1 MPMPWKP
8 SKRKGTMPSAT
19 ATDPVARMESMLLTP
34 LKAKPDEPVPPMPWR
49 GKRSRGGGYAA
60 LMPTIDEFF
69 GTSNQVCGGFWPFGT
84 DMALPA
90 EGVPVGRSLMTGAGV
105 CCDPISWFKAGIIK
119 QPSMFL
125 LGLPA
130 IGKSTFVRR
139 EVLGLSALGMNAIIP
154 GDLKPD
160 YASLV
165 NMLGGQVIRLGAGIG
180 VVNPLDPGDLHH
192 ALQQLEGEARKD
204 LTDYYNDTRA
214 ALMVVLLTIMRT
226 GRENDTDAGARGV
239 TARESDILSV
249 AVRVLH
255 DRHGGDPQPPVI
267 ADLRDLLREGPDE
280 VRMAAVWDDPE
291 NDELYR
297 AQVRG
302 LLADLHGF
310 SNRMTKFGRLFG
322 DQTTAR
328 IDLSR
333 PVDFDISA
341 LAQSGDDVVAAVLAT
356 TWTSAF
362 AAKNAAD
369 VLADLQAWWKTS
381 QPDMRQHVDEMMA
394 GIDAAMEPLDKRL
407 YAAAEKEFKERAL
420 DPDGECYQLDG
431 GTFISQESFD
441 GICGDQRD
449 RYMAWK
455 NQAEPARLVSAW
467 DDPARLDRLVGDLID
482 ADDGGGCFY
491 TDAQPIDYTQGMD
504 YSPQQLAADSGLGDT
519 VPLACESN
527 ASYSLAHHPDIKFT
541 ATGSPD
547 GRKARHRVRRILP
560 LRGKRFLDVPAFRP
574 GVARRA
580 GPRRRLGRPT
590 GNVS

>member
-34 LKAKPDEPVPPMPWR
+34 LKAKPDEPVPPVPWR
-49 GKRSRGGGYAA
+49 GRRSRGGGYAA

-214 ALMVVLLTIMRT
+214 ALMR
-226 GRENDTDAGARGV
+226 
-239 TARESDILSV
+239 
-249 AVRVLH
+249 
-255 DRHGGDPQPPVI
+255 
-267 ADLRDLLREGPDE
+267 
-280 VRMAAVWDDPE
+280 
-291 NDELYR
+291 
-297 AQVRG
+297 
-302 LLADLHGF
+302 
-310 SNRMTKFGRLFG
+310 
-322 DQTTAR
+322 
-328 IDLSR
+328 
-333 PVDFDISA
+333 
-341 LAQSGDDVVAAVLAT
+341 
-356 TWTSAF
+356 
-362 AAKNAAD
+362 
-369 VLADLQAWWKTS
+369 
-381 QPDMRQHVDEMMA
+381 
-394 GIDAAMEPLDKRL
+394 
-407 YAAAEKEFKERAL
+407 
-420 DPDGECYQLDG
+420 C
-431 GTFISQESFD
+431 
-441 GICGDQRD
+441 C
-449 RYMAWK
+449 
-455 NQAEPARLVSAW
+455 
-467 DDPARLDRLVGDLID
+467 
-482 ADDGGGCFY
+482 
-491 TDAQPIDYTQGMD
+491 
-504 YSPQQLAADSGLGDT
+504 
-519 VPLACESN
+519 
-527 ASYSLAHHPDIKFT
+527 
-541 ATGSPD
+541 
-547 GRKARHRVRRILP
+547 
-560 LRGKRFLDVPAFRP
+560 
-574 GVARRA
+574 
-580 GPRRRLGRPT
+580 
-590 GNVS
+590 

>member
-1 MPMPWKP
+1 MMPMPWKP

-19 ATDPVARMESMLLTP
+19 ATDPVARMESMLLGP

-125 LGLPA
+125 LG
-130 IGKSTFVRR
+130 
-139 EVLGLSALGMNAIIP
+139 
-154 GDLKPD
+154 
-160 YASLV
+160 
-165 NMLGGQVIRLGAGIG
+165 GQVIRLGAGIG
-180 VVNPLDPGDLHH
+180 VVNPLDPGDLHY
-192 ALQQLEGEARKD
+192 ALQRLEGKARKD

-214 ALMVVLLTIMRT
+214 ALMEVLLTIMRT
-226 GRENDTDAGARGV
+226 GREADDVGGARGV

-255 DRHGGDPQPPVI
+255 DRHGDDPQPPVI

-369 VLADLQAWWKTS
+369 VLAEEGLQ
-381 QPDMRQHVDEMMA
+381 PRRNHVIIMDEMH
-394 GIDAAMEPLDKRL
+394 
-407 YAAAEKEFKERAL
+407 RAL
-420 DPDGECYQLDG
+420 RASPLMVEKLDLLTRLNRQWGVGQIMITHTFKDLMCMETPAQNTKARGFVERSEIKVLGALGRIEVDRYLRGECGL
-431 GTFISQESFD
+431 
-441 GICGDQRD
+441 
-449 RYMAWK
+449 
-455 NQAEPARLVSAW
+455 PVSRREEDMLEDWAT
-467 DDPARLDRLVGDLID
+467 PVNFGSD
-482 ADDGGGCFY
+482 A
-491 TDAQPIDYTQGMD
+491 
-504 YSPQQLAADSGLGDT
+504 SHKGLG
-519 VPLACESN
+519 
-527 ASYSLAHHPDIKFT
+527 
-541 ATGSPD
+541 
-547 GRKARHRVRRILP
+547 
-560 LRGKRFLDVPAFRP
+560 RFLIKLGGLP
-574 GVARRA
+574 GI
-580 GPRRRLGRPT
+580 PI
-590 GNVS
+590 NVEMCPLEKSGFNDTNLKWHA

>member
-1 MPMPWKP
+1 MMPMPWKP

-49 GKRSRGGGYAA
+49 GRRSRGGGYAA

-180 VVNPLDPGDLHH
+180 VVNPLDPGDLHY
-192 ALQQLEGEARKD
+192 ALQRLEGKARKD

-214 ALMVVLLTIMRT
+214 ALMEVLLTIMRT

-255 DRHGGDPQPPVI
+255 DRHGDDPQPPVI

-280 VRMAAVWDDPE
+280 VRTAAVWDDPE

-341 LAQSGDDVVAAVLAT
+341 LAQSGDDVVAAVLG
-356 TWTSAF
+356 
-362 AAKNAAD
+362 D
-369 VLADLQAWWKTS
+369 H
-381 QPDMRQHVDEMMA
+381 MDERVRREERRRRA
-394 GIDAAMEPLDKRL
+394 RRGGITAP
-407 YAAAEKEFKERAL
+407 
-420 DPDGECYQLDG
+420 
-431 GTFISQESFD
+431 
-441 GICGDQRD
+441 
-449 RYMAWK
+449 
-455 NQAEPARLVSAW
+455 
-467 DDPARLDRLVGDLID
+467 
-482 ADDGGGCFY
+482 
-491 TDAQPIDYTQGMD
+491 AQPRD
-504 YSPQQLAADSGLGDT
+504 
-519 VPLACESN
+519 
-527 ASYSLAHHPDIKFT
+527 HHGRDAPRF
-541 ATGSPD
+541 ARQPPH
-547 GRKARHRVRRILP
+547 GRKARPAHPSEQAVGRRP
-560 LRGKRFLDVPAFRP
+560 DHDHTHVQGPDVHGDPGAEHQGSRLRGTQRDQGAGRFEPHRGGPLP
-574 GVARRA
+574 ARRMRTA
-580 GPRRRLGRPT
+580 RIPAARRTCWRIGPRPSTSAPT
-590 GNVS
+590 PRTRVWAVS